1 MAKKL
6 LLMLAALLLAVNAW
20 AGPRVVMETSQGN
33 ITIELDADKAPESV
47 KNFLRYVDEGFY
59 SGTVFHRVIK
69 DFMIQGGGFNTDL
82 KRKETHS
89 PIVNEAGNGLKN
101 QRGTI
106 AMARTAVVDS
116 ATSQFFINLKD
127 NEFLNQRGQTPREFG
142 YAVFGKVV
150 EGMDIVDMIG
160 NTKTSKVNGLFQDL
174 PVEQV
179 VIKAVRRVEP

>member
-1 MAKKL
+1 MLKKL
-6 LLMLAALLLAVNAW
+6 FLLAAAVLLTVNAW
-20 AGPRVVMETSQGN
+20 AGPQVIMETNKGD
-33 ITIELDADKAPESV
+33 ITIELDQEKAPESV

-69 DFMIQGGGFNTDL
+69 DFMIQGGGFDGDL
-82 KRKETHS
+82 KRKETHP

-101 QRGTI
+101 NRGTL
-106 AMARTAVVDS
+106 AMARTGVVDS

-127 NEFLNQRGQTPREFG
+127 NDFLNQRGRTPQEFG

-160 NTKTSKVNGLFQDL
+160 NARTKRVNGLFQDL
-174 PVEQV
+174 PEEQV
-179 VIKAVRRVEP
+179 LIKAVRRVAP